1 MSDLRSQV
9 RRALPWSFTA
19 AALQIALSLVSMVL
33 LVRYLDPAEYGI
45 WALFGALPVT
55 VNLVTSFGWVEFII
69 RFVPGLRGAEEVGR
83 AVWPIVFRQTVLAVV
98 ISGLLVLGFDLYEA
112 RFGLAGYWLHLVV
125 IQAAVVANR
134 GTLYLT
140 TAMNARFMQ
149 REVVLRT
156 FPAQALQ
163 LALTALGIHWREEF
177 LFFVIV
183 AASVAVANLLA
194 AAWVFARRYPSPGLR
209 ALAAGV
215 QEDREQVSYRRISF
229 VNEWGVNFLSTDIA
243 RFIVSYFSDNV
254 EVAIYA
260 VATTIVSRLQFFL
273 PIPMLKSV
281 TGATF
286 YTRYEQTGDPAELQR
301 MFRFLY
307 DTNSL
312 VSLGLLV
319 VFLAGGRELLA
330 LVFRTTY
337 EGAFAPVVILL
348 GFLILHFMPL
358 GMVVRALKRP
368 ESLIYSKIAVVLN
381 VALGVPLVIHYGATG
396 MAVATAV
403 SVAFKNMVLLFFVRR
418 LIAFRMPWRALSRGG
433 LAAAIAVGV
442 GRALDPW
449 LPLLADIALAGLVYV
464 AVIRVLRPLEPDDQ
478 ALLGH
483 VAPGPIGRLVP
494 WILGRPA

>member
-1 MSDLRSQV
+1 MSELRRNV

-19 AALQIALSLVSMVL
+19 AALQILLSLVSMVL
-33 LVRYLDPAEYGI
+33 LVRYLDPKEYGI

-69 RFVPGLRGAEEVGR
+69 RFVPGLDDAGEVGR
-83 AVWPIVFRQTVLAVV
+83 TVWPIVFRQMILAVAV
-98 ISGLLVLGFDLYEA
+98 SGLLVLGFDLYQA
-112 RFGLAGYWLHLVV
+112 RFGLEGYWLHLVV
-125 IQAAVVANR
+125 IQGAVIANR

-140 TAMNARFMQ
+140 TAMNARFLQ

-156 FPAQALQ
+156 FPAQVLQ
-163 LALTALGIHWREEF
+163 LAVTALGIYWREDF
-177 LFFVIV
+177 LFFVILAACV
-183 AASVAVANLLA
+183 AAGNLAA
-194 AAWVFARRYPSPGLR
+194 AAWVFGRQYPAPGLR
-209 ALAAGV
+209 KLAAGV
-215 QEDREQVSYRRISF
+215 DEDREQTSYRRLSF

-254 EVAIYA
+254 QVAIYA

-286 YTRYEQTGDPAELQR
+286 YTRYEQTGDPVELQR

-319 VFLAGGRELLA
+319 AFLTGGRELLA
-330 LVFRTTY
+330 FVFHTTY
-337 EGAFAPVVILL
+337 GDAFTPVVILL
-348 GFLILHFMPL
+348 AFLILHFMPL

-368 ESLIYSKIAVVLN
+368 ESLIYSKVAVLLN

-433 LAAAIAVGV
+433 LAAAAAVLV

-449 LPLLADIALAGLVYV
+449 LPLLAEIALAGLVYV
-464 AVIRVLRPLEPDDQ
+464 GAIRVLRPLEPADQ
-478 ALLGH
+478 VLLGE